1 MLIFFIFFPLG
12 RHYRRLAIGA
22 VVPLQEQLDGA
33 FVSHGRE
40 VSLSAISLSDHLSEG
55 IPVGGALIV
64 AVGDLGMLV
73 E

>member
-1 MLIFFIFFPLG
+1 
-12 RHYRRLAIGA
+12 

-55 IPVGGALIV
+55 IPVDGALIM